1 MLKGS
6 SIFGIDCVNGSLI
19 SHRYNV
25 VSRLVCS
32 FEKGTNSSMLT
43 SFDPIYLICW
53 QYSISIS
60 DDNENYD
67 ECFVIMLM
75 TTTGG
80 EGWLGPGPGWGRL
93 WWPTG
98 RAGGRSTSSSLSSS
112 PYHTIILMTIVHC
125 HRFNIGAGNSLYP
138 EIDDLQSGQSESFL
152 SHLVVH
158 MFEINCCAR
167 TKKWFDQSLPKINLI
182 IILKAWAHTR
192 LNFTKL
198 QKTLLW
204 LIACLSFHICT
215 KLCLIFC
222 LTLDFHLCFD
232 RVLPDPESCFG
243 ELHLI

>member
-19 SHRYNV
+19 SHRYKV
-25 VSRLVCS
+25 ASRLVCS
-32 FEKGTNSSMLT
+32 FEKGTNSFMLT

-53 QYSISIS
+53 QYFISIS

-112 PYHTIILMTIVHC
+112 PYHTIILMTIDHC
-125 HRFNIGAGNSLYP
+125 HRFNIGAGNSLDP
-138 EIDDLQSGQSESFL
+138 EIDDLQSGQSESFR
-152 SHLVVH
+152 SHLVVQLLCTH
-158 MFEINCCAR
+158 
-167 TKKWFDQSLPKINLI
+167 KKMIWSKLAEDKPYHYIESKTAKNSVVVDSLSFFSHL
-182 IILKAWAHTR
+182 H
-192 LNFTKL
+192 
-198 QKTLLW
+198 KTLPDF
-204 LIACLSFHICT
+204 LSHIGFPPLFWQSFAWSWELFWGT
-215 KLCLIFC
+215 A
-222 LTLDFHLCFD
+222 
-232 RVLPDPESCFG
+232 PDLAPSKS
-243 ELHLI
+243 I